1 MSSSSKLIAFSLG
14 NGASTFSEDRSG
26 LALLEPFNL
35 VENALWANDYP
46 HHEGTWPHSA
56 EAIERQMGGL
66 KEESR
71 AKILGLNAA
80 KMFKFDVPAKYT
92 A

>member
-1 MSSSSKLIAFSLG
+1 MKELFRRLWFAMHRAEFERDL
-14 NGASTFSEDRSG
+14 EEEMRHH
-26 LALLEPFNL
+26 LAL
-35 VENALWANDYP
+35 
-46 HHEGTWPHSA
+46 GA
-56 EAIERQMGGL
+56 EERGGPQAARRQFGNVTLL